1 MTILHFKK
9 SGFII
14 PSINVSN
21 CCVEKPSLFFTYPH
35 LTSCVMWQPFKATTA
50 DANMLEN
57 GINLTVMGLNED
69 YQMLAMRSP
78 AN

>member
-1 MTILHFKK
+1 
-9 SGFII
+9 
-14 PSINVSN
+14 
-21 CCVEKPSLFFTYPH
+21 
-35 LTSCVMWQPFKATTA
+35 MWQPFKATTA